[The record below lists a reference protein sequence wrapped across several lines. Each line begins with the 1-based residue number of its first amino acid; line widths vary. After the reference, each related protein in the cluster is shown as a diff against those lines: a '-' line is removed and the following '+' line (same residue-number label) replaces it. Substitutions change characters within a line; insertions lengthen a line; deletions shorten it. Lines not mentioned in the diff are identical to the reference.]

1 MEMTLASALDALTR
15 DRLFDLARVF
25 GLRLAP
31 RTLPKRDAILAV
43 SRFFDDRPSL
53 ALLDELSPGELRRV
67 AAAHAIEVDGRARRD
82 LVDGIAKAVGIE
94 RDAIGDRPDPHAD
107 GPPPVGAIVLAR
119 GRQWMVESTVP
130 GAGPSQSAL
139 VRLSCLDDDMP
150 GRELELLWDLEIG
163 ARTIEP
169 AADGLGEPAALDAP
183 AWFGAYL
190 HALKWSA
197 VSAADARIFQS
208 PFRAG
213 IKLTAYQL
221 TPLMKALELPRA
233 NLFIAD
239 DVGLGKTIE
248 AGLVLQELILRQQAD
263 FVLIVCPAALCLQWR
278 DEMMRRF
285 GLAFQVLNREYV
297 DRQRVERGF
306 GVNPWATHNRFIVS
320 YPVIRRPDY
329 RDPLLARL
337 GDRANRGLLILD
349 EAHVAAPASASK
361 YALDSD
367 TTRTVRDLAPKFDNR
382 LFLSATPHNGHSN
395 SFSAL
400 LEILDPVR
408 FTRGVPISGPEALEP
423 IMVRRLKRDLRKLD
437 FRSFPERLLVKLVL
451 THEGDRWRVA
461 SEAWS
466 AESPDADLGD
476 AARFAAEIEGPD
488 TELEMARLLER
499 YTELRAPTQGRA
511 RLVFVNLQKRL
522 LSSPEAFARTLRVH
536 ARAVARKAAEGA
548 TAGPEQARLPAL
560 DADDSV
566 NGTDEEALEAL
577 EDRRTQADSAGLAP
591 SAEAD
596 GLLETLRSLAE
607 HARQRSDAKA
617 LTLLAWLRE
626 HACPAAGDPDGSGS
640 RAWSDRR
647 IIVFTEYADTR
658 RYLMA
663 LLDAAIAHTERGDER
678 VLSLHGGMGDESRD
692 LVQRAFNASPETHP
706 VRVLIATDA
715 AREGVNLQ
723 AHCSDLFHYDM
734 PWNPSRLEQRNGR
747 IDRTLQP
754 EPRVRCHYFTFPQ
767 RLEDRVL
774 DTVMRKME
782 TVQGELGSAGAVLF
796 DSVERTLEKGL
807 NERTLAA
814 IESAGDAKR
823 TAVAEAELEAQRRQG
838 DRLAADIDRA
848 ASLMDRSRRALAVDP
863 EALRSVVNTGL
874 ELAGTEGLVPG
885 PGTADGA
892 PSWHLPE
899 EALGPAWAR
908 TLDLLRPVRGR
919 DEPFMEWH
927 RRPPRPVTFHPLQS
941 LGAEEEHLHLS
952 HPLVKRVLDRF
963 LSQGYGADDLSRVSA
978 VEVPDESVAR
988 AVAYA
993 RLTLFGPGA
1002 TRLHDEVIAVA
1013 APWSRSDPEIAPYKD
1028 AATAAR
1034 AQDLV
1039 ERALA
1044 DDLPAPPDAVRERL
1058 LGASASVF
1066 ARLWPHLE
1074 AEADRRAS
1082 EAGRDL
1088 LRRAGKESGEI
1099 RTLLER
1105 QRRAIKAARGD
1116 LSQLR
1121 LEFGDDTAKDQL
1133 RQLELDGQHMD
1144 RRLERIEEEI
1154 ESEPA
1159 AIEALYAVRMRRT
1172 VPVGLVFAWPESM
1185 S

>member
-1 MEMTLASALDALTR
+1 MELTLASTLDALTR
-15 DRLFDLARVF
+15 DRLVDLARVF
-25 GLRLAP
+25 GLRLSP
-31 RTLPKRDAILAV
+31 RTLPKREVVLAV
-43 SRFFDDRPSL
+43 SRFLGDRPSI
-53 ALLDELSPGELRRV
+53 ALLEELSPAELGRV
-67 AAAHAIEVDGRARRD
+67 AASHEIEVEGRARRE
-82 LVDGIAKAVGIE
+82 LVRGIAKAAGVE
-94 RDAIGDRPDPHAD
+94 ADAIGERSRDD
-107 GPPPVGAIVLAR
+107 GLPPVGAIVLAR
-119 GRQWMVESTVP
+119 GRQWMVESAVP
-130 GAGPSQSAL
+130 GASPSESAL

-163 ARTIEP
+163 ARTVEP
-169 AADGLGEPAALDAP
+169 AADGLGEPAALDP
-183 AWFGAYL
+183 PERFGAYL
-190 HALKWSA
+190 NALKWSA
-197 VSAADARIFQS
+197 VSAADATVFQS

-213 IKLTAYQL
+213 IKLMAHQL

-248 AGLVLQELILRQQAD
+248 AGLVLQELVLRQQAD

-285 GLAFQVLNREYV
+285 GFAFQVLNREYV

-367 TTRTVRDLAPKFDNR
+367 TTRTIRDLAPKFDNR

-408 FTRGVPISGPEALEP
+408 FTRGVPIVGPEALEP
-423 IMVRRLKRDLRKLD
+423 IMVRRLKRDLRKLGVD
-437 FRSFPERLLVKLVL
+437 RFPERVLVRHAL
-451 THEGDRWRVA
+451 THEGGRWRVA

-466 AESPDADLGD
+466 AESSEADFGE
-476 AARFAAEIEGPD
+476 AARFSTEFEAPD
-488 TELEMARLLER
+488 TELETARLLER
-499 YTELRAPTQGRA
+499 YTELRAPRRGRA

-522 LSSPEAFARTLRVH
+522 LSSPEAFCRTLQVH
-536 ARAVARKAAEGA
+536 ARAVAREATQGAA
-548 TAGPEQARLPAL
+548 PEPVQARLPTA

-566 NGTDEEALEAL
+566 EGPDEDLLDALA
-577 EDRRTQADSAGLAP
+577 DRQMRADSAALAP
-591 SAEAD
+591 SVEAD
-596 GLLETLRSLAE
+596 ALLGELRSLAE
-607 HARQRSDAKA
+607 AARRRPDAKLLA
-617 LTLLAWLRE
+617 LLAWLRE
-626 HACPAAGDPDGSGS
+626 HACPAAGLPDADAS
-640 RAWSDRR
+640 RAWTDRR

-658 RYLMA
+658 RYLQA
-663 LLDAAIAHTERGDER
+663 LLGAAIAHTERGDER
-678 VLSLHGGMGDESRD
+678 ILSLHGGMGDESRD
-692 LVQRAFNASPETHP
+692 LVQRAFNAPPDEHP
-706 VRVLIATDA
+706 VRILVATDA

-723 AHCSDLFHYDM
+723 ARCSDLFHHDM

-754 EPRVRCHYFTFPQ
+754 EPRVRCHYFSFPQ
-767 RLEDRVL
+767 RIEDRVL
-774 DTVMRKME
+774 DTVVRKIE

-796 DSVERTLEKGL
+796 DAVERTLEKGL
-807 NERTLAA
+807 DEDALAA
-814 IESAGDAKR
+814 VEATREAGRA
-823 TAVAEAELEAQRRQG
+823 AVAEAELEAQRKG

-848 ASLMDRSRRALAVDP
+848 ARLMDRSRKALAVDP
-863 EALRSVVNTGL
+863 EALRSVVDVGL
-874 ELAGTEGLVPG
+874 ELAGTEGLAPG
-885 PGTADGA
+885 PGTSDGA

-899 EALGPAWAR
+899 EALGPGWAR
-908 TLDLLRPVRGR
+908 TLDLLRPVRAR
-919 DEPFMEWH
+919 DESFLEW
-927 RRPPRPVTFHPLQS
+927 RRHPPRPVTFHPLQS

-978 VEVPDESVAR
+978 VLVPDESVAR
-988 AVAYA
+988 VVAWA

-1002 TRLHDEVIAVA
+1002 TRLHDELIAVA
-1013 APWSRSDPEIAPYKD
+1013 APWSRSESTVAPYRD
-1028 AATAAR
+1028 TATAAR

-1039 ERALA
+1039 ERSLSAG
-1044 DDLPAPPDAVRERL
+1044 LPPPPDAIAERL
-1058 LGASASVF
+1058 LADAAPTF
-1066 ARLWPHLE
+1066 AQLWPHLE
-1074 AEADRRAS
+1074 AEADARAS

-1088 LRRAGKESGEI
+1088 LRRAGKESEDI

-1105 QRRAIKAARGD
+1105 QRRAIRAARGD
-1116 LSQLR
+1116 LAQLR
-1121 LEFGDDTAKDQL
+1121 LDLGEDTAKDQL

-1144 RRLERIEEEI
+1144 RRLGRIDEELET
-1154 ESEPA
+1154 EPA
-1159 AIEALYAVRMRRT
+1159 AIEALYAVRMRRVT
-1172 VPVGLVFAWPESM
+1172 PVGLAFAWPESM